1 MAPLESCS
9 SYRMQ
14 KRGEAHVTPLWK
26 LGSYAGQ
33 PSQWGAA
40 ALQATLEVDVS
51 VHTPLASSALAH

>member
-1 MAPLESCS
+1 
-9 SYRMQ
+9 MQ